1 MFKLKLGNDI
11 VNLTAPRAAKKY
23 LNHKFLNRVFTNKE
37 QDIIESF
44 NNPNDKSKIFWA
56 IWAAKEASF
65 KACQKQEPELIFA
78 HRKFEIT
85 FNTDL
90 TNIQSNNYV
99 PKQHI
104 IGTAYYQDQL
114 LTLKC
119 ELTENLVHSI
129 AVLLDP
135 NRIFNNFDEI
145 NHHIFNID
153 SENHIKESLSTRF
166 YAKRFLISC
175 GLEEPIEIIRK
186 NTIINNTKR
195 LGPPT
200 VFMQDRELS
209 TIEISLS
216 HDHGLGAIAF
226 IDLKD
231 HLNVP

>member
-11 VNLTAPRAAKKY
+11 VNLTAPRAANKY

-65 KACQKQEPELIFA
+65 KACQKQNPELIFA

-85 FNTDL
+85 FNPEL
-90 TNIQSNNYV
+90 TNIRSNSYD

-104 IGTAYYQDQL
+104 IGTAYYEDKL
-114 LTLKC
+114 LTIKC
-119 ELTENLVHSI
+119 EFTENLVHSI

-135 NRIFNNFDEI
+135 NTIFNNFDKI
-145 NHHIFNID
+145 NYNIFTVD

-166 YAKRFLISC
+166 YAKQFLISC
-175 GLEEPIEIIRK
+175 GFSESIEIIRK
-186 NTIINNTKR
+186 NMIVNNTKR
-195 LGPPT
+195 YGPPT
-200 VFMQDRELS
+200 VFMQDRKLS

-226 IDLKD
+226 TDLKD
-231 HLNVP
+231 HLKV

>member
-11 VNLTAPRAAKKY
+11 VNLTAPRAENKY

-44 NNPNDKSKIFWA
+44 NNHNDKSKIFWA

-65 KACQKQEPELIFA
+65 KACQKQKPELIFA

-90 TNIQSNNYV
+90 INIRSNSYD

-104 IGTAYYQDQL
+104 IGTAYYEDKL

-119 ELTENLVHSI
+119 EFTENLVHSI

-135 NRIFNNFDEI
+135 NKIFNDFD
-145 NHHIFNID
+145 
-153 SENHIKESLSTRF
+153 K
-166 YAKRFLISC
+166 ISDETSN
-175 GLEEPIEIIRK
+175 GRSGVVYPSYD
-186 NTIINNTKR
+186 N
-195 LGPPT
+195 
-200 VFMQDRELS
+200 
-209 TIEISLS
+209 
-216 HDHGLGAIAF
+216 
-226 IDLKD
+226 
-231 HLNVP
+231 